1 MWYNVHIIDRR
12 GVYKMSE
19 IKKSKNPRKK
29 PETIKPSYKPMEIT
43 LIKKDKTRT
52 DLRKELGI
60 SPSTLAKMSSGEF
73 VAMDVIGLICEYL
86 DCKVEEVVEFV
97 AKKETSK

>member
-1 MWYNVHIIDRR
+1 MWYNVHIIDSR

-19 IKKSKNPRKK
+19 TKRRKK

-97 AKKETSK
+97 AKKETSE